1 MLNDINVKNS
11 WDSVRCKYHLKH
23 ITKTREKNVATNEN
37 WILRKMDL
45 KFQNPNFVILR
56 KLAFWNKQKWLN
68 KELITWSGKKAGKKA
83 ACLMGQPWKW

>member
-1 MLNDINVKNS
+1 
-11 WDSVRCKYHLKH
+11 
-23 ITKTREKNVATNEN
+23 
-37 WILRKMDL
+37 MDL

-83 ACLMGQPWKW
+83 ACLMGQP